1 MPDLFIH
8 NIKQLITPLQKHCSE
23 LKRTLHSID
32 SAAIIIENGVIKE
45 IGKESELKPKIT
57 ANCPTLDAKDTIA
70 LPGLIDCHTHPVYV
84 GNRADEFHMRNA
96 GKSYLEI
103 AAAGG
108 GIQASARNTRNASVE
123 QIVEESLPRFQRSL
137 RSGVTTIEGKSG
149 YGLEWQGEV
158 NLLSALRVINS
169 IIPQRLERTFLV
181 HVLPE
186 NYADKRELFCDEVI
200 NEMIPQ
206 VVERDLA
213 TAADIFCE
221 TGAFTVD
228 ESRRILTAAKDNGLA
243 ITIHSNQFG
252 NSGGALL
259 AAELGARSADH
270 LEYLNDAEIKAMV
283 EAGVAGV
290 ILPACVFFLNS
301 IPYPPARKMIES
313 GMRIAIATDCNPGT
327 SMTESIPFSM
337 TTAAIYCKMTPEE
350 LLWAVTLDAARVLGR
365 DTQIGS
371 LEAGK
376 LADIT
381 LWNIPNLETLSYHFG
396 LMEPSSVLIDGKVM
410 LSNFDESRKY

>member
-1 MPDLFIH
+1 MSELFIH
-8 NIKQLITPLQKHCSE
+8 NIKQLITPLQKHHDE
-23 LKRTLHSID
+23 LKRPLHVID
-32 SAAIIIENGVIKE
+32 TAAILIEDGMIKE
-45 IGKESELKPKIT
+45 IGSESDLKSKVSPDC
-57 ANCPTLDAKDTIA
+57 AVLDAERAIA
-70 LPGLIDCHTHPVYV
+70 LPGLVDCHTHPVYV

-96 GKSYLEI
+96 GKSYLDI
-103 AAAGG
+103 AASGG
-108 GIQASARNTRNASVE
+108 GIQASARKTRGASVD
-123 QIVEESLPRFQRSL
+123 QIVKDSLPRFRRSL

-149 YGLEWQGEV
+149 YGLEWKGEE
-158 NLLSALRVINS
+158 NLLLALKEIDK

-186 NYADKRELFCDEVI
+186 SYADRRERFCDEVI
-200 NEMIPQ
+200 NEMILQ
-206 VVERDLA
+206 VAERELA

-221 TGAFTVD
+221 TGAFTIN
-228 ESRRILTAAKDNGLA
+228 ESRRILKAAQEYGLA

-270 LEYLNDAEIKAMV
+270 LEYLNEAEMRAMV

-301 IPYPPARKMIES
+301 IPYPPARQMIES

-337 TTAAIYCKMTPEE
+337 TTAAIYCKLTPAET
-350 LLWAVTLDAARVLGR
+350 LWAVTYDPARILGLESE
-365 DTQIGS
+365 IGS
-371 LEAGK
+371 LEVGK
-376 LADIT
+376 KADIS
-381 LWNIPNLETLSYHFG
+381 LWHIPNLETLSYHFG
-396 LMEPSSVLIDGKVM
+396 LMEPVAVLIDGKIA
-410 LSNFDESRKY
+410 LSNFDESRSY